1 MEIEEYLKY
10 RKDLLNE
17 SKDEEG
23 FISEAS
29 FLNSVLPSM
38 LDAKLIES
46 EDYNETY
53 FLYAEGKLKIN
64 GYTVNE
70 SGERLQLF
78 LINEDSI
85 NLNIADNDLNISL
98 KSYYDTQFN
107 RAIKFIQSSLKGELT
122 NELQDADGITVLT
135 TQISSS
141 EGLDQF
147 DVLEVFLISATAT
160 VDNRGVKPQP
170 KRIEFDNEKLRV
182 TFTKNREK
190 ITKEIVVIKKL
201 IDLNFL
207 YSVLISQ
214 GNRDP
219 LTVDFE
225 KLFNFKIEAI
235 KAADEEYFESYLC
248 VLPGNII
255 SDLYKEYSTR
265 MLEKN
270 VRSFLQFPKKGV
282 NSGMKN
288 TIIDCPEKFI
298 AFNNGLTITST
309 GKDVS
314 EIKGKFYIKSLTD
327 FQIVNGGQTTA
338 TIYFSQKEGISV
350 DKIKVMAKINVAKK
364 STEEELD
371 KLITDISTFSN
382 AQTRVSKVDL
392 RARSVQLVKIKALSE
407 SIITPKGVKWFFERA
422 KGELNTAIRKLG
434 NKERMLKKY
443 PKDRRFTKE
452 DLAKYYTAWGDKPY
466 LVKLGGEKVFR
477 EFIEELTGEGPKR
490 KAPVVNRAFYE
501 NLISRIILFRSLEK
515 IYGNGINKIGNLRA
529 AVIPY
534 SISILYNCADGG
546 SDDLIFDMNK
556 IWIKEELE
564 DDLSGFFYDLMKL
577 MNNLIKR
584 YATSDDLSENSKRP
598 ELWKSISESKEM
610 ISFMASKDSLKII
623 KKYTVSREENKKRQ
637 LKLAKIN
644 EVNFKLIQDNI
655 SIHANGTALYKKLQA
670 VFQKFTHHEKE
681 HLEFIIQSVFKH
693 EDINEQYVD
702 YEKSILNKIIIES
715 PGILDNISA
724 TTVNYLFETL
734 DYIIE
739 QYNNAVNNQDDVKKY
754 FDKIQLNAKNK
765 NLKNHQIWGNIGEA
779 LFKGEAPKIKDI
791 IAASSLFSD
800 ETAVA
805 EKQKQIIDESLLIKM
820 IEWDSKKKIL
830 SINEIKYLTEFAYGF
845 KKLNAFHENIV
856 KRHLQSLIN
865 AGFVIG
871 DNQK

>member
-1 MEIEEYLKY
+1 MEIDEYLKY

-17 SKDEEG
+17 SKDAEG

-29 FLNSVLPSM
+29 FLSSVLPSM

-53 FLYAEGKLKIN
+53 FLYSEGKLKVN

-78 LINEDSI
+78 LVNEDSI
-85 NLNIADNDLNISL
+85 SVNIDNRDLNISL
-98 KSYYDTQFN
+98 KSFYEAQFN
-107 RAIKFIQSSLKGELT
+107 RTIKFIQSSLKGELT

-135 TQISSS
+135 TQICSS
-141 EGLDQF
+141 EGLDQY
-147 DVLEVFLISATAT
+147 DVIEVFLISATAT
-160 VDNRGVKPQP
+160 VDNRATKPQP
-170 KRIEFDNEKLRV
+170 KRIEFDNEKLKV

-190 ITKEIVVIKKL
+190 VVKEIIIIKKL

-214 GNRDP
+214 GNREP

-225 KLFNFKIEAI
+225 KLFNLQIEAI

-288 TIIDCPEKFI
+288 TIIDSPEKFI

-309 GKDVS
+309 GKEVS
-314 EIKGKFYIKSLTD
+314 EIKGKCYIKSLTD

-392 RARSVQLVKIKALSE
+392 RARSAQLVKIKALSE
-407 SIITPKGVKWFFERA
+407 SIITSKGVKWFFERA

-434 NKERMLKKY
+434 NKDRMLKKY

-452 DLAKYYTAWGDKPY
+452 DLAKYYAAWNNKPY

-477 EFIEELTGEGPKR
+477 EFIEELTGEGLKR
-490 KAPVVNRAFYE
+490 KAPVINRAFYE
-501 NLISRIILFRSLEK
+501 NLISRIILFRNLEK

-534 SISILYNCADGG
+534 SISILYNYTDGG
-546 SDDLIFDMNK
+546 ADDLIFDMNN
-556 IWIKEELE
+556 IWINEELE
-564 DDLSGFFYDLMKL
+564 KELSGFFYELMKL
-577 MNNLIKR
+577 MNDLIKK
-584 YATSDDLSENSKRP
+584 YATSDDLSEHSKRP
-598 ELWKSISESKEM
+598 ELWRNISESME
-610 ISFMASKDSLKII
+610 ILSFMESKDSVKVI
-623 KKYTVSREENKKRQ
+623 KKYSISKEENRKRQ
-637 LKLAKIN
+637 LKFSKIN
-644 EVNFKLIQDNI
+644 EVNFKLIQDNV
-655 SIHANGTALYKKLQA
+655 SVHGNGIALYKKLQS
-670 VFQKFTHHEKE
+670 VFQKLTHQEKE

-693 EDINEQYVD
+693 EDISEQYID
-702 YEKSILNKIIIES
+702 HEKGILNKIIIES
-715 PGILDNISA
+715 PEILDNISA
-724 TTVNYLFETL
+724 AGVNYLFETL

-739 QYNNAVNNQDDVKKY
+739 QYNNALNNQDDVKKC
-754 FDKIQLNAKNK
+754 FDRIQLNAKNK
-765 NLKNHQIWGNIGEA
+765 NLKNHQIWGNIGDA

-800 ETAVA
+800 EPAVA
-805 EKQKQIIDESLLIKM
+805 EKEKVIIDESLLIRM

-830 SINEIKYLTEFAYGF
+830 TINEIKYLTEFAYGF
-845 KKLNAFHENIV
+845 KKLNAFHGNIV
-856 KRHLQSLIN
+856 KRHLQTLVN
-865 AGFVIG
+865 AGFNI
-871 DNQK
+871 DSNKK

>member
-1 MEIEEYLKY
+1 MEIDEYLKY

-17 SKDEEG
+17 SKDAEG

-29 FLNSVLPSM
+29 FLSSVLPSM

-53 FLYAEGKLKIN
+53 FLYSEGKLKVN

-78 LINEDSI
+78 LVNEDSI
-85 NLNIADNDLNISL
+85 SVNIDNRDLNISL
-98 KSYYDTQFN
+98 KSFYEAQFN
-107 RAIKFIQSSLKGELT
+107 RTIKFIQSSLKGELT

-135 TQISSS
+135 TQICSS
-141 EGLDQF
+141 EGLDQY
-147 DVLEVFLISATAT
+147 DVIEVFLISATAT
-160 VDNRGVKPQP
+160 VDNRATKPQP
-170 KRIEFDNEKLRV
+170 KRIEFDNEKLKV

-190 ITKEIVVIKKL
+190 VVKEIIIIKKL

-214 GNRDP
+214 GNREP

-225 KLFNFKIEAI
+225 KLFNLQIEAI

-288 TIIDCPEKFI
+288 TIIDSPEKFI

-309 GKDVS
+309 GKEVS
-314 EIKGKFYIKSLTD
+314 EIKGKCYIKSLTD

-392 RARSVQLVKIKALSE
+392 RARSAQLVKIKALSE
-407 SIITPKGVKWFFERA
+407 SIITSKGVKWFFERA

-434 NKERMLKKY
+434 NKDRMLKKY

-452 DLAKYYTAWGDKPY
+452 DLAKYYAAWNNKPY

-477 EFIEELTGEGPKR
+477 EFIEELTGEGLKR
-490 KAPVVNRAFYE
+490 KAPVINRAFYE
-501 NLISRIILFRSLEK
+501 NLISRIILFRNLEK

-534 SISILYNCADGG
+534 SISILYNYTDGG
-546 SDDLIFDMNK
+546 ADDLIFDMNN
-556 IWIKEELE
+556 IWINEELE
-564 DDLSGFFYDLMKL
+564 KELSGFFYELMKL
-577 MNNLIKR
+577 MNDLIKK
-584 YATSDDLSENSKRP
+584 YATSDDLSEYSKRP
-598 ELWKSISESKEM
+598 ELWRNISESME
-610 ISFMASKDSLKII
+610 ILSFMESKDSVKVI
-623 KKYTVSREENKKRQ
+623 KKYSISKEENRKRQ
-637 LKLAKIN
+637 LKFSKIN
-644 EVNFKLIQDNI
+644 EVNFKLIQDNV
-655 SIHANGTALYKKLQA
+655 SVHGNGIALYKKLQS
-670 VFQKFTHHEKE
+670 VFQKLTHQEKE

-693 EDINEQYVD
+693 EDISEQYID
-702 YEKSILNKIIIES
+702 HEKGILNKIIIES
-715 PGILDNISA
+715 PEILDNISA
-724 TTVNYLFETL
+724 AGVNYLFETL

-739 QYNNAVNNQDDVKKY
+739 QYNNALNNQDDVKKC
-754 FDKIQLNAKNK
+754 FDRIQLNAKNK
-765 NLKNHQIWGNIGEA
+765 NLKNHQIWGNIGDA

-800 ETAVA
+800 EPAVA
-805 EKQKQIIDESLLIKM
+805 EKEKVIIDESLLIRM

-830 SINEIKYLTEFAYGF
+830 TINEIKYLTEFAYGF
-845 KKLNAFHENIV
+845 KKLNAFHGNIV
-856 KRHLQSLIN
+856 KRHLQTLVN
-865 AGFVIG
+865 AGFNI
-871 DNQK
+871 DSNKK